1 MRCSIRVCATT
12 EEETTVT
19 LTATSSTGA
28 PAKGRSLWDDAR
40 DRLLANRAAVASIIV
55 LLTIGLIS
63 ILGPILSPHH
73 YDTVYRDYVKVP
85 ASLEAYPKPEQ
96 VEPGFMSS
104 AKRARLT
111 VDAFEREGDTIVAKV
126 TSSRDIDPR
135 SVLYFDRSDLF
146 RNTELTDMSADN
158 KSATVR
164 TDINFMHF
172 YFGTDA
178 NGRDMM
184 TRTFIAGRVSL
195 TIGLLA
201 TIVAISIGVLY
212 GATSGY
218 LGGRVDQMMM
228 RVVDILYSLPFIF
241 FVIMLVVFFGRNFI
255 LMFIAVG
262 AVEWL
267 DMARI
272 VRGQTLTIKR
282 QEYVQ
287 AAEALGV
294 ADGGIVRRHIIPNTL
309 GPVVVYMTLLVP
321 KVILLES
328 FLSFLGLGIQEPMT
342 SWGVLISEG
351 ARNLQGAPWML
362 IFPSIFLTS
371 TLFALNFIGDGLRD
385 ALDPK
390 DR

>member
-1 MRCSIRVCATT
+1 MSVTT
-12 EEETTVT
+12 QDIS
-19 LTATSSTGA
+19 AA
-28 PAKGRSLWDDAR
+28 PERGRSLWDDAR
-40 DRLLANRAAVASIIV
+40 DRLLANKAAVGSMIV
-55 LLTIGLIS
+55 LAVIAILS
-63 ILGPILSPHH
+63 ILGPLLSPHRF
-73 YDTVYRDYVKVP
+73 DTVYRDYVKVP
-85 ASLEAYPKPEQ
+85 ASLSAYPLPEQ
-96 VEPGFMSS
+96 VEPAFEKLV
-104 AKRARLT
+104 KRARMT
-111 VDAFEREGDTIVAKV
+111 IESYARDGDRVIATV
-126 TSSRDIDPR
+126 TSRRAIDPR
-135 SVLYFDRSDLF
+135 ATRYFDRSDLF
-146 RNTELTDMSADN
+146 KNTTIEEMSGDK
-158 KSATVR
+158 KSATIKTR
-164 TDINFMHF
+164 INDLYF

-201 TIVAISIGVLY
+201 TAVAISIGVLY

-218 LGGRVDQMMM
+218 LGGRVDQVMM
-228 RVVDILYSLPFIF
+228 RVVDVLYSLPFIF
-241 FVIMLVVFFGRNFI
+241 FVIMLVVFFGRNFV

-272 VRGQTLTIKR
+272 VRGQTLSIKR

-287 AAEALGV
+287 AAEAMGV
-294 ADGGIVRRHIIPNTL
+294 SDGGIVRRHIIPNTL

-328 FLSFLGLGIQEPMT
+328 FLSFLGLGVQEPMT